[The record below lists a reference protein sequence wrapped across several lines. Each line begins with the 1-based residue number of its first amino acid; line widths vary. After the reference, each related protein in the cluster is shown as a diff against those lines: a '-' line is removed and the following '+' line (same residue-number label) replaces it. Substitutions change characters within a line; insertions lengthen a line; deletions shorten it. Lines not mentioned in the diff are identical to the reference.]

1 MRPGPRKER
10 RGRGQA
16 LVRRSLPGIL
26 LLLAWLGS
34 ALIPMRPAAAQTPTP
49 GAQAQALFNNM
60 SPAERLGQLFLVTFT
75 GTDTGPDSYIHDL
88 ITNHYIGGAVLT
100 AANDNFTA
108 APDTVSNAQAL
119 VESLQRAAWDNS
131 LGSVVNPATG
141 QPARLN
147 YVPLWIGLSQEG
159 NGYPYDQVLSGITQL
174 PNEMALGATWNPA
187 LANQTGQAMGEE
199 LSYLGVNLYLGPSL
213 DVLESPNPLA
223 SGDLGTRAFGGD
235 PFWVGEMGRAYI
247 AGLHTGSRGRMAV
260 IAKHFP
266 GRGGTDRSTE
276 EEISTVRKSLEQLKQ
291 IELAPFF
298 AVTGNAPSPEAGA
311 DGLLV
316 SHIRYQGLQGN
327 IRATTR
333 PVSFDSQALTQILNL
348 PEFAGWR
355 AAGGLVVSDD
365 LQSRAVRN
373 FYGEPFLM
381 RTAARDAFL
390 AGNDLLYLG
399 QNAAATPEDY
409 YNSILQTLTFFN
421 QKYAE
426 DPVFAR
432 QVDAAVLRIL
442 TQKYKLYGEFRFPTV
457 MQSQNQPAGGV
468 NSQDLVYEIARRAV
482 TLISPEAQDL
492 ATVLPS
498 PPQVTERLVFI
509 TDSGMAKQCSTCPE
523 EPLLAIDALQQAIL
537 RLYGPESGNQT
548 SSFRT
553 ASYSFEHLRMLL
565 DGTSP
570 QFMESDLGRANWI
583 VISLADT
590 HSGQLD
596 LLRRFL
602 SERQDSLRDRRVIL
616 FVFGAPYYLDATDI
630 SKLTAY
636 FALYSRGPAF
646 VDVAARVL
654 FEEVTAAGFPP
665 VSVQGIGYDLITAMT
680 PDPDQII
687 SLSLDLP
694 APEASDEGTQTPEP
708 TPMPLFRIG
717 DTIAV
722 RTGILRDHNGH
733 AVPDGT
739 VVRFTMLLT
748 GEGSGI
754 LQQVDAVTQQGVA
767 RASFGLDKPG
777 LLEIKASSEPAV
789 VSEALRMDVS
799 LAGGAAVT
807 VVVPVLTETPVTE
820 TPPPPTPQP
829 DPYVSAEGYPKFNA
843 WLLELLML
851 AGGAWLAFL
860 AVSRIRNGREGVRW
874 SLCVLVGGLLA
885 YNYIALGLPGVQNW
899 TASEGMGG
907 ILAFT
912 LGGQLLGA
920 IAAAVWSR
928 RANASKSQSG

>member
-1 MRPGPRKER
+1 MRTAFR
-10 RGRGQA
+10 RQGRGG
-16 LVRRSLPGIL
+16 RREFLRRLLPGA
-26 LLLAWLGS
+26 LLALTWLS
-34 ALIPMRPAAAQTPTP
+34 SMLAPMRPAAAQTPTP
-49 GAQAQALFNNM
+49 DAQAQALFNRM
-60 SPAERLGQLFLVTFT
+60 SPVERLGQLFLLTFT
-75 GTDTGPDSYIHDL
+75 GTNSGADSHIHDL
-88 ITNHYIGGAVLT
+88 IANHYIGGVILT

-108 APDTVSNAQAL
+108 APNTVPNAQAL
-119 VESLQRAAWDNS
+119 IESLQRAAWDSS
-131 LGSVVNPATG
+131 LGSVVDPATG
-141 QPARLN
+141 QLSRLN

-159 NGYPYDQVLSGITQL
+159 NGYPNDQVLSGFTQL
-174 PNEMALGATWNPA
+174 PSEMALGATWNPA
-187 LANQTGQAMGEE
+187 LAEQTGQAMGEE
-199 LSYLGVNLYLGPSL
+199 LAFLGVNLYLGPSL
-213 DVLESPNPLA
+213 DVLESPNPTA
-223 SGDLGTRAFGGD
+223 SGDLGTRVFGGD

-247 AGLHTGSRGRMAV
+247 AGLHEGSRSRMAV
-260 IAKHFP
+260 IAKYFP
-266 GRGGTDRSTE
+266 GSGGTDRSTE
-276 EEISTVRKSLEQLKQ
+276 EEVSTVRKSLEQLKQ

-298 AVTGNAPSPEAGA
+298 AVTGDAPSQEASA
-311 DGLLV
+311 NGLLI

-365 LQSRAVRN
+365 LQSRAVRD
-373 FYGEPFLM
+373 FYGEPFLT
-381 RTAARDAFL
+381 RNAARDAFL
-390 AGNDLLYLG
+390 AGNDLLYIG

-409 YNSILQTLTFFN
+409 YNSILQTLAFFN

-442 TQKYKLYGEFRFPTV
+442 TQKLRLYGEFRFPTV
-457 MQSQNQPAGGV
+457 MQSQNQPVDGA
-468 NSQDLVYEIARRAV
+468 NRQDLVSEIARRAV
-482 TLISPEAQDL
+482 TLISPNAQDL
-492 ATVLPS
+492 TTLLPS
-498 PPQVTERLVFI
+498 PPQVSERLVFI
-509 TDSGMAKQCSTCPE
+509 TDVGLAKQCSTCPE
-523 EPLLAIDALQQAIL
+523 TPLLAVDALQQAIL
-537 RLYGPESGNQT
+537 RLYGPGSGNQT
-548 SSFRT
+548 SSFRV
-553 ASYSFEHLRMLL
+553 ASYSFDNLHMLL
-565 DGTSP
+565 EGTSP
-570 QFMESDLGRANWI
+570 QFMESDLGRADWI
-583 VISLADT
+583 VISLVDT
-590 HSGQLD
+590 KNGQVD

-602 SERQDSLRDRRVIL
+602 AERQDSLRSRRVIL
-616 FVFGAPYYLDATDI
+616 FAFGAPYYLDATDI

-636 FALYSRGPAF
+636 YVLYSRGPAF

-654 FEEVTAAGFPP
+654 FEEVTPTGFPP
-665 VSVQGIGYDLITAMT
+665 VSVQGVGYDLITVMT

-687 SLSLDLP
+687 GLSLDL
-694 APEASDEGTQTPEP
+694 AGPEELAGQTQTPEP
-708 TPMPLFRIG
+708 TLMPLFRIG

-722 RTGILRDHNGH
+722 RTDSLLDHNGH
-733 AVPDGT
+733 PVPDGT

-820 TPPPPTPQP
+820 TPPPPTPRP
-829 DPYVSAEGYPKFNA
+829 DPYVSPEGYPKFSA

-851 AGGAWLAFL
+851 VGVAWLAYGV
-860 AVSRIRNGREGVRW
+860 ASRLRGGREGVRW

-885 YNYIALGLPGVQNW
+885 YNYIALGLPGVQGW
-899 TASEGMGG
+899 TAERGMAG

-912 LGGQLLGA
+912 LGGQLLGV
-920 IAAAVWSR
+920 IAATIWSR
-928 RANASKSQSG
+928 RISASKSQSG